1 MITINGSENL
11 TMKGSGKVRINTA
24 IKIYGTGTELPV
36 TIQADFN
43 NVPPHLHQ
51 LYMQSMVG
59 SYGNVNVYDNTKD
72 ETKPPSNKNNMK
84 KLKEFF
90 SQIWLGFTL
99 AEEYRSK
106 SQWGKW

>member
-51 LYMQSMVG
+51 LYMQSMIG
-59 SYGNVNVYDNTKD
+59 SYGGVNVYDNTKD
-72 ETKPPSNKNNMK
+72 AEPKTIKEKDDRSFLRWLFDTITFNTKEK
-84 KLKEFF
+84 
-90 SQIWLGFTL
+90 
-99 AEEYRSK
+99 
-106 SQWGKW
+106 